1 MTKKMYKMYF
11 ENYILWLKWRQMIIN
26 ILWSSY
32 LVCSMYYKLT
42 IFLQVTWHVYFSV
55 NSQIL
60 TAYNNSLFSLSSF
73 GYNILLL
80 KKKISDSLVLQTC
93 KCSINKSLID
103 HDDKLVSGLFTLS
116 SCSPGS
122 VYPESVRHYYSSPYT
137 LFTPYRYPC
146 QLWS

>member
-11 ENYILWLKWRQMIIN
+11 ENYILWLKWKQMIIN

-32 LVCSMYYKLT
+32 LVCFMYYKLT

-103 HDDKLVSGLFTLS
+103 YDDKLVSGLFTLS

-122 VYPESVRHYYSSPYT
+122 VCPVCLP
-137 LFTPYRYPC
+137 L
-146 QLWS
+146 L

>member
-11 ENYILWLKWRQMIIN
+11 ENYILWLKWKQMIIN

-80 KKKISDSLVLQTC
+80 EKKISDSLVLQTC

-103 HDDKLVSGLFTLS
+103 YDDKLVSGLFTLLFTWVS
-116 SCSPGS
+116 LPRVCSP
-122 VYPESVRHYYSSPYT
+122 
-137 LFTPYRYPC
+137 L
-146 QLWS
+146 L

>member
-1 MTKKMYKMYF
+1 MTTKKMYKMYF
-11 ENYILWLKWRQMIIN
+11 ENYILWLKWKQMIIN

-103 HDDKLVSGLFTLS
+103 YDDKLVSGLFTLS

-122 VYPESVRHYYSSPYT
+122 VCPRVCLP
-137 LFTPYRYPC
+137 L
-146 QLWS
+146 L

>member
-11 ENYILWLKWRQMIIN
+11 ENYILWLKWKQMIIN

-103 HDDKLVSGLFTLS
+103 HDDKLVSGLFTLLFTWVS
-116 SCSPGS
+116 LPRVCSP
-122 VYPESVRHYYSSPYT
+122 
-137 LFTPYRYPC
+137 L
-146 QLWS
+146 L